1 MSDTQATLGQK
12 TRKRN
17 RIITIIVSIIL
28 VIVLIIS
35 SLILFHNYYYTSFW
49 VNGQSMYPTL
59 NSQAKYS
66 NGNLIGD
73 TLVGSIANCYD
84 IDYGIMDEHQK
95 AIDNINRGDIIVL
108 KYSDSDSSDKIK
120 RVIVLP
126 GETFYITSSIPGQND
141 NGNLYI
147 LNHATNQYELTE
159 QGIDNSLINIGYY
172 PPQYNQPTTLE
183 DDEIFVMGDNRLLG
197 KSNDSRSN
205 GPFNIELVDG
215 VVVALE
221 AHVKITYSEGLYE
234 ISEMNYFW
242 PIYL

>member
-1 MSDTQATLGQK
+1 MSENKETIGQK

-17 RIITIIVSIIL
+17 RIITIVVSSVL

-35 SLILFHNYYYTSFW
+35 SLVLFHNYYYTSFW

-66 NGNLIGD
+66 NGTLIGD
-73 TLVGSIANCYD
+73 TLVGSVANCYD
-84 IDYGIMDEHQK
+84 IDYGIMDEHQR
-95 AIDNINRGDIIVL
+95 AIDNITRGDIVVL
-108 KYSDSDSSDKIK
+108 KYSDNDSSDKIK

-126 GETFYITSSIPGQND
+126 GETFYISSTTPGQND

-147 LNHATNQYELTE
+147 LNNRTNEFELTY
-159 QGIDNSLINIGYY
+159 QGIDNTLINIGYY
-172 PPQYNQPTTLE
+172 PAKYNQPTTLDE
-183 DDEIFVMGDNRLLG
+183 DEIFVMGDNRALG
-197 KSNDSRSN
+197 KSNDSRNN
-205 GPFNIELVDG
+205 GPFNIDLIDG

-221 AHVKITYSEGLYE
+221 AHVKITYSQGFYE
-234 ISEMNYFW
+234 VSEMNYFW

>member
-1 MSDTQATLGQK
+1 MSETQATLGQK

-66 NGNLIGD
+66 NGTLIGD
-73 TLVGSIANCYD
+73 TLIGSIANCYD